1 MEIYF
6 DVNDFWKRTGLTVA
20 ACDACDR
27 DIFRG
32 GGHLLSTEEVTRSRW
47 YREHC
52 VPQALS
58 EVKEIMNINLSEQE
72 TREAQLIMIHMA
84 GRSQTQWLVCDECL
98 GNLTGR

>member
-1 MEIYF
+1 MERYV
-6 DVNDFWKRTGLTVA
+6 DVNDFWKRTGLMVA

-32 GGHLLSTEEVTRSRW
+32 EGHILTTEEVTRSRW
-47 YREHC
+47 YRERC

-58 EVKEIMNINLSEQE
+58 EVAEVMNVIFSEE
-72 TREAQLIMIHMA
+72 EAREAHSIMIHMA